1 MRERL
6 VLAGKVENMATRKN
20 PLFDTATT
28 LGKIL
33 VFLGVSA
40 ICGVLVAGLL
50 VPAAAV
56 SGSAASGSIE
66 FFDTLP
72 AELKVDPPNQTTR
85 ILAADGS
92 EIASVYTENRTK
104 VALDQISPFMK
115 DAVIA
120 VEDSRF
126 YEHGG
131 VDTTGILRAL
141 VSTARGNKQ
150 GASTITQQYVNNVL
164 NANLAA
170 EGNEDQ
176 IKLNGV
182 NKGVGDKLREMKLA
196 IALEK
201 EFSKEEILEGYLNI
215 VFFNRDAYGVEA
227 ASRFFFSTSA
237 KDLTLPQAALLAGL
251 VNSPS
256 AFDPITNPENAKQR
270 RDIVLGLMLNQGK
283 ITQADHDAAVATPV
297 EPKVT
302 QPKQGCAYASSAPY
316 FCDYVLHLLENN
328 PAYGD
333 EREERQRLIY
343 GGGLTITTTLDP
355 AAQAA
360 AQEQVN
366 ASAGA
371 NPDKWGA
378 AMVSVQPNSGKI
390 VSMAQNTSFLPA
402 EGSFDSQVNFNVDKL
417 DKDGND
423 LNGLGGAQPG
433 STMKPFTFAE
443 WLNEGKSMNT
453 VVNAAQRVYPL
464 SFPWRNSCGR
474 VTGGYSTLQKNQGLG
489 TAEDLQNAEPQWYR
503 SLSVLEGLYNSINTV
518 TFASAAQLDF
528 CGIQKVVDA
537 VGLHSGLPKM
547 DQNGNIVLDDAG
559 NIAEPNPKV
568 DMSTLAN
575 LLGSTQTAPL
585 TMASAF
591 ATFANDGKYCE
602 PIAITSVT
610 DQTGKQLPAQST
622 SCRDAIKPEVARG
635 VNYALQEV
643 LNRGSGSLIQPRIST
658 RTSFPIG
665 AKTGTSNNNGS
676 TWVVGHT
683 TGLATAAWFG
693 DALGSQ
699 QRSGQNITVNGKFY
713 QGIDGYMIA
722 GPMFSNFM
730 SRIAPAYG
738 TEPFPAPPSN
748 LVNGGGGFVTRTPAT
763 TAPQAT
769 QAPQAPATQAPA
781 ATQPAPA
788 PSNNGSGNGN
798 GNGNGDD

>member
-1 MRERL
+1 M
-6 VLAGKVENMATRKN
+6 VTRRN
-20 PLFDTATT
+20 PIFDTATT

-33 VFLGVSA
+33 GFLGVSA

-56 SGSAASGSIE
+56 SGSAASGSID

-92 EIASVYTENRTK
+92 EIASVYKENRTK
-104 VALDQISPFMK
+104 VSLDQISPFMTK
-115 DAVIA
+115 AILS

-126 YEHGG
+126 YDHGG

-170 EGNEDQ
+170 SGNEAD

-201 EFSKEEILEGYLNI
+201 DFTKDQILEGYLNI
-215 VFFNRDAYGVEA
+215 VFFNRDAYGIEA
-227 ASRFFFSTSA
+227 ASKFFFSTTA
-237 KDLTLPQAALLAGL
+237 KNLTLPQAALLAGL

-256 AFDPITNPENAKQR
+256 AFDPITNPENSKAR
-270 RDIVLGLMLNQGK
+270 RDLVLGLMLDQKK
-283 ITQADHDAAVATPV
+283 ISQAEHDAAVATPV
-297 EPKVT
+297 TTKVT
-302 QPKQGCAYASSAPY
+302 PALQGCAYATTAPY

-328 PAYGD
+328 PAYGAD
-333 EREERQRLIY
+333 VKERQRLIY
-343 GGGLTITTTLDP
+343 GGGLTIQTTLDP
-355 AAQAA
+355 KAQAV

-378 AMVSVQPNSGKI
+378 AIVSVQPGTGKMI
-390 VSMAQNTSFLPA
+390 SMAQNTSFLPSPGA
-402 EGSFDSQVNFNVDKL
+402 FDAQINFNVDKL

-423 LNGLGGAQPG
+423 LNGMGGAQPG

-443 WLNEGKSMNT
+443 WLNEGKTMNT

-464 SFPWRNSCGR
+464 NFPWRNTCGKMNGAYN
-474 VTGGYSTLQKNQGLG
+474 TAQKGLG
-489 TAEDLQNAEPQWYR
+489 AADDLQNAEPQWYR
-503 SLSVLEGLYNSINTV
+503 PLTVLEGLYNSINTV

-537 VGLHSGLPKM
+537 VGLHGGLPAA
-547 DQNGNIVLDDAG
+547 DGT
-559 NIAEPNPKV
+559 PNPKV
-568 DMSTLAN
+568 DMFTLGN
-575 LLGSTQTAPL
+575 LLGSTQTSPL

-610 DQTGKQLPAQST
+610 DAAGKQLPAQST

-643 LNRGSGSLIQPRIST
+643 MNQGSGSLIRPRLST
-658 RTSFPIG
+658 KTSFPISG
-665 AKTGTSNNNGS
+665 KTGTSNNNGS

-683 TGLATAAWFG
+683 TGLATAAWYG
-693 DALGSQ
+693 DPLGAQ
-699 QRSGQNITVNGKFY
+699 DRAGQNVTINGKFY
-713 QGIDGYMIA
+713 TSIDGYQIA
-722 GPMFSNFM
+722 GPMFANYM
-730 SRIAPAYG
+730 LQVAPGYG
-738 TEPFPAPPSN
+738 TNPFPAPPSN
-748 LVNGGGGFVTRTPAT
+748 MVNGTPPAAPKTPA
-763 TAPQAT
+763 APNTQAT
-769 QAPQAPATQAPA
+769 TPAPA
-781 ATQPAPA
+781 ATAP
-788 PSNNGSGNGN
+788 GNSDN
-798 GNGNGDD
+798 KKP

>member
-1 MRERL
+1 M
-6 VLAGKVENMATRKN
+6 
-20 PLFDTATT
+20 
-28 LGKIL
+28 
-33 VFLGVSA
+33 
-40 ICGVLVAGLL
+40 AGLL

-72 AELKVDPPNQTTR
+72 AELKVDPPSQTTR

-92 EIASVYTENRTK
+92 EIASVYKENRTK
-104 VALDQISPFMK
+104 VSLDQISPFMK
-115 DAVIA
+115 DAILS

-126 YEHGG
+126 YQHGG

-170 EGNEDQ
+170 SGNDAE

-182 NKGVGDKLREMKLA
+182 NKGVGDKLREMKLS

-201 EFSKEEILEGYLNI
+201 DFTKDQILEGYLNI
-215 VFFNRDAYGVEA
+215 VFFNRDAYGIEA
-227 ASRFFFSTSA
+227 ASRFFFSTTA
-237 KDLTLPQAALLAGL
+237 KNLTLPQAALLAGL

-256 AFDPITNPENAKQR
+256 AFDPVTHPDNSKAR
-270 RDIVLGLMLNQGK
+270 RDLVLGLMLDQGK
-283 ITQADHDAAVATPV
+283 ISQADHDAAVATPV
-297 EPKVT
+297 TTKVT
-302 QPKQGCAYASSAPY
+302 PARQGCAYAATAPY

-328 PAYGD
+328 LAYGAD
-333 EREERQRLIY
+333 VKERQRLIY

-355 AAQAA
+355 AAQGV
-360 AQEQVN
+360 AQEQAN

-378 AMVSVQPNSGKI
+378 AMVSVQPNTGKI
-390 VSMAQNTSFLPA
+390 ITMAQNTTFLPG
-402 EGSFDSQVNFNVDKL
+402 EGKFDSQVNFNVDQL
-417 DKDGND
+417 DKNGND
-423 LNGLGGAQPG
+423 LNGMGGAQPG

-443 WLNEGKSMNT
+443 WLNEGKTMNT

-464 SFPWRNSCGR
+464 NYPWRNSCGK
-474 VTGGYSTLQKNQGLG
+474 VAGAYSSAQKYLG
-489 TAEDLQNAEPQWYR
+489 AADDLQNAEPQWYR
-503 SLSVLEGLYNSINTV
+503 PLTVLEGLYNSINTV

-528 CGIQKVVDA
+528 CGIQKVADA
-537 VGLHSGLPKM
+537 VGLHGGLPAA
-547 DQNGNIVLDDAG
+547 DGT
-559 NIAEPNPKV
+559 PNPPV
-568 DMSTLAN
+568 NMMTLGN

-602 PIAITSVT
+602 PIAITSVK
-610 DQTGKQLPAQST
+610 DGAGKQLPAQST
-622 SCRDAIKPEVARG
+622 NCRDAIKPEVARG

-643 LNRGSGSLIQPRIST
+643 LNRGSGALIQPRIST
-658 RTSFPIG
+658 KTTFPIG

-683 TGLATAAWFG
+683 TGLATAAWYG
-693 DALGSQ
+693 DPLGNQS
-699 QRSGQNITVNGKFY
+699 RSGQNVTINGKFY

-730 SRIAPAYG
+730 AKIAPGYG
-738 TEPFPAPPSN
+738 TNPFPAPPSN
-748 LVNGGGGFVTRTPAT
+748 MVNGTPARTPSAPNPPVT
-763 TAPQAT
+763 TPSS
-769 QAPQAPATQAPA
+769 
-781 ATQPAPA
+781 PAPA
-788 PSNNGSGNGN
+788 PEPSAPANNGQGNSGQGN
-798 GNGNGDD
+798 SDKKG

>member
-1 MRERL
+1 
-6 VLAGKVENMATRKN
+6 MATRKN

-33 VFLGVSA
+33 LFLGVSA

-56 SGSAASGSIE
+56 SGSAASGSID
-66 FFDTLP
+66 FFDSLP

-104 VALDQISPFMK
+104 VPLDQISPNMK
-115 DAVIA
+115 NAIIA

-170 EGNEDQ
+170 AGEEDQ

-182 NKGVGDKLREMKLA
+182 NKGVGDKLREMKLS

-201 EFSKEEILEGYLNI
+201 EFSKDQILEGYLNI
-215 VFFNRDAYGVEA
+215 VFFNRDAYGIEA
-227 ASRFFFSTSA
+227 ASRYFFSTTA

-256 AFDPITNPENAKQR
+256 AFDPITNPEKSKQR
-270 RDIVLGLMLNQGK
+270 RDLVLGLMLNQKK
-283 ITQADHDAAVATPV
+283 ITQAEHDAAVATPV

-302 QPKQGCAYASSAPY
+302 QPKQGCAYAASAPY

-328 PAYGD
+328 PAYGSD
-333 EREERQRLIY
+333 KEERQHVIY

-355 AAQAA
+355 KAQAT
-360 AQEQVN
+360 AQEQ
-366 ASAGA
+366 ADAAAGA

-378 AMVSVQPNSGKI
+378 SMVSVQPGTGKI
-390 VSMAQNTSFLPA
+390 ISMAQNTSFLA
-402 EGSFDSQVNFNVDKL
+402 GAGGFNSQLNFNVDQL

-423 LNGLGGAQPG
+423 LNGVGGFQPG

-443 WLNEGKSMNT
+443 WLNEGKTMNT
-453 VVNAAQRVYPL
+453 VVNAAQRVYPIGY
-464 SFPWRNSCGR
+464 PWKNTCGK
-474 VTGGYSTLQKNQGLG
+474 VQGAYSTAQKNAQLD
-489 TAEDLQNAEPQWYR
+489 AADDLQNAEPQWYR
-503 SLSVLEGLYNSINTV
+503 PLTVLEGLYNSINTV

-528 CGIQKVVDA
+528 CGIQKIVDA
-537 VGLHSGLPKM
+537 VGLHSGLPSA
-547 DQNGNIVLDDAG
+547 DGS
-559 NIAEPNPKV
+559 EPNPKV
-568 DMSTLAN
+568 NMMTLGN
-575 LLGSTQTAPL
+575 LLGSTQTSPL

-610 DQTGKQLPAQST
+610 DAMGKQLPAQSS

-665 AKTGTSNNNGS
+665 AKTGTSNTNGS

-693 DALGSQ
+693 DPLGNQ
-699 QRSGQNITVNGKFY
+699 GRAGQNITVNGKFY
-713 QGIDGYMIA
+713 KGIDGYMIA
-722 GPMFSNFM
+722 GPMFSTYM
-730 SRIAPAYG
+730 AKVAPAYG
-738 TEPFPAPPSN
+738 TNPFPAPPSN
-748 LVNGGGGFVTRTPAT
+748 MVSGTPANT
-763 TAPQAT
+763 TPGRTTPQT
-769 QAPQAPATQAPA
+769 TQAPATQAPA
-781 ATQPAPA
+781 TQAPAPAPA
-788 PSNNGSGNGN
+788 PSSNGN
-798 GNGNGDD
+798 GNNGKGNG

>member
-1 MRERL
+1 
-6 VLAGKVENMATRKN
+6 MAPRKN

-85 ILAADGS
+85 ILTADGS
-92 EIASVYTENRTK
+92 EIANVYTENRTK

-150 GASTITQQYVNNVL
+150 GASTVTQQYVNNVL

-201 EFSKEEILEGYLNI
+201 EFSKEQILEGYLNI

-237 KDLTLPQAALLAGL
+237 KDLSLPQAALLAGL

-256 AFDPITNPENAKQR
+256 AFDPINNPERSKER
-270 RDIVLGLMLNQGK
+270 RDLVLSLMLSQGK

-297 EPKVT
+297 ETKVT
-302 QPKQGCAYASSAPY
+302 QPKQGCAYASTAPY
-316 FCDYVLHLLENN
+316 FCDYILHLLENN
-328 PAYGD
+328 PAYGTD
-333 EREERQRLIY
+333 LKERQRLIY

-355 AAQAA
+355 NAQAA

-366 ASAGA
+366 AAAGA

-378 AMVSVQPNSGKI
+378 AMVSVQPNTGKI
-390 VSMAQNTSFLPA
+390 ISMAQNTSFLPGEA
-402 EGSFDSQVNFNVDKL
+402 SFDSQLNFNVDKL

-423 LNGLGGAQPG
+423 LNGMGGAQPG

-453 VVNAAQRVYPL
+453 VVNAAQRIYPL
-464 SFPWRNSCGR
+464 NFPWRNTCGK
-474 VTGGYSTLQKNQGLG
+474 VTGGYSTAQKNQGLG
-489 TAEDLQNAEPQWYR
+489 TADDLQNAEPQWYKP
-503 SLSVLEGLYNSINTV
+503 LSVLEGLYNSINTV

-537 VGLHSGLPKM
+537 VGLHSGLPSA
-547 DQNGNIVLDDAG
+547 D
-559 NIAEPNPKV
+559 EPNPKV
-568 DMSTLAN
+568 NMSTLGN
-575 LLGSTQTAPL
+575 LLGSTQTSPL

-591 ATFANDGKYCE
+591 ATFANDGKFCE
-602 PIAITSVT
+602 AIAITSVT
-610 DQTGKQLPAQST
+610 DATGKQLPAQST

-693 DALGSQ
+693 DALGDQ
-699 QRSGQNITVNGKFY
+699 GRAGQNITVNGKFY

-730 SRIAPAYG
+730 SKVAPAYG
-738 TEPFPAPPSN
+738 TNPFPAPPSN
-748 LVNGGGGFVTRTPAT
+748 LLNGTTTRTTPST
-763 TAPQAT
+763 TQAT
-769 QAPQAPATQAPA
+769 QAPSAPA
-781 ATQPAPA
+781 APQPAPQ
-788 PSNNGSGNGN
+788 PSTNGNGNGNGSGNGN
-798 GNGNGDD
+798 GNG

>member
-1 MRERL
+1 M
-6 VLAGKVENMATRKN
+6 VTRKN
-20 PLFDTATT
+20 PIFDTATT
-28 LGKIL
+28 LGKIFG
-33 VFLGVSA
+33 FLGVSA

-92 EIASVYTENRTK
+92 VIASVFEENRTK
-104 VALDQISPFMK
+104 VSLDKISPFMK
-115 DAVIA
+115 KAVIA

-131 VDTTGILRAL
+131 VDTTGIMRAL
-141 VSTARGNKQ
+141 VATARGNKQ

-170 EGNEDQ
+170 EGKDED

-201 EFSKEEILEGYLNI
+201 EFSKDEILEGYLNI
-215 VFFNRDAYGVEA
+215 VFFNRDAYGIEA
-227 ASRFFFSTSA
+227 ASKFFFSTTA

-256 AFDPITNPENAKQR
+256 AFDPITNPESSKGR
-270 RDIVLGLMLNQGK
+270 RDLVLSLMLSQGK
-283 ITQADHDAAVATPV
+283 ITQAEHDAAVATPV
-297 EPKVT
+297 VTKVT
-302 QPKQGCAYASSAPY
+302 PARQGCAYAATAPY

-328 PAYGD
+328 PAYGAD
-333 EREERQRLIY
+333 LKERQRLIY
-343 GGGLTITTTLDP
+343 GGGLTIKTTLDP
-355 AAQAA
+355 KAQTS

-378 AMVSVQPNSGKI
+378 ALVSVQPNSGKI
-390 VSMAQNTSFLPA
+390 VSMAQNTTFLPKK
-402 EGSFDSQVNFNVDKL
+402 GGFDSQVNFNVDQL
-417 DKDGND
+417 DKNGND

-453 VVNAAQRVYPL
+453 VVNAAQRQYPL
-464 SFPWRNSCGR
+464 NFPWRNSCGV
-474 VTGGYSTLQKNQGLG
+474 VTGAYNSAEEGLG
-489 TAEDLQNAEPQWYR
+489 AAQDLQNAEPQFYR
-503 SLSVLEGLYNSINTV
+503 YMPVLFGLYNSINTA

-528 CGIQKVVDA
+528 CGIQKIVDA
-537 VGLHSGLPKM
+537 VGLHSGLPS
-547 DQNGNIVLDDAG
+547 NGD
-559 NIAEPNPKV
+559 PNPKIN
-568 DMSTLAN
+568 MSTLGN

-602 PIAITSVT
+602 PIAITAVT
-610 DQTGKQLPAQST
+610 DQSGAELPAQSS

-643 LNRGSGSLIQPRIST
+643 MNVGSGSLIQPRLST
-658 RTSFPIG
+658 DTNFPVA
-665 AKTGTSNNNGS
+665 AKTGTSNMNES

-693 DALGSQ
+693 DPLGAQ
-699 QRSGQNITVNGKFY
+699 NRPGRNLTFNGQFY
-713 QGIDGYMIA
+713 ESLDGYMIA
-722 GPMFSNFM
+722 GPMFSRFM
-730 SRIAPAYG
+730 TQTAPAYG
-738 TEPFPAPPSN
+738 TDPFPEPPN
-748 LVNGGGGFVTRTPAT
+748 NMVNGAPTRTPSSEAT
-763 TAPQAT
+763 S
-769 QAPQAPATQAPA
+769 PATEPSTPA
-781 ATQPAPA
+781 EDNP
-788 PSNNGSGNGN
+788 GNSEKK
-798 GNGNGDD
+798 D